1 MQKFLEIIT
10 TVCLHQN
17 LNKFLFIMSIFD
29 SRLSRGLGRGLQSLV
44 CWGCGFEYRQRHGYL
59 FFYKCCVLSGRVL
72 CDGLITHPEES
83 YRLWFV

>member
-1 MQKFLEIIT
+1 MLKFHENSP

-29 SRLSRGLGRGLQSLV
+29 SLLSRGLGRGLQSLV

-59 FFYKCCVLSGRVL
+59 SFINVVGCQVEFSVTG
-72 CDGLITHPEES
+72 
-83 YRLWFV
+83 